1 MAGSDKESAA
11 AGARKFPGSESRKF
25 DYFEP
30 QGRTATLYEDL
41 TVDVQPDPER
51 YLLQGWIIDFA
62 DGLPTY
68 TERRTAMK
76 SANWHR
82 FRSVD
87 QEWDRTHYQRQS
99 AIESAIKMISD
110 NARAQG
116 AAAAFDPSWVVVLQ
130 NHVGA
135 LKHPEYSLGIT
146 FMQAQRDGMSQMI
159 NTAILTNASYKLRF
173 SQDLT
178 LYLAEI
184 GLDLANFD
192 TAAGKQHWISDPMWQ
207 ESRKAIETIRGIDDY
222 LEAVFAAN
230 LLYENLVTG
239 LVRDFVSR
247 FGAPHGDFATPTI
260 IGFGQADSQRNLAN
274 SVELFRILLNDDK
287 HADHNRD
294 VALRWVGIYA
304 PLCAKAAHALQ
315 PLWSK
320 PRIKCGTFEDA
331 FEHAKR
337 NTVESLS
344 RIDPA
349 LGKGVE
355 I

>member
-1 MAGSDKESAA
+1 MAGSEKESAA
-11 AGARKFPGSESRKF
+11 AGARKFPGSDSRKF

-30 QGRTATLYEDL
+30 QGRTATLYEDV

-68 TERRTAMK
+68 TEKRTAMK

-87 QEWDRTHYQRQS
+87 QEWDRTHYQRQAS
-99 AIESAIKMISD
+99 IENAIKMVSD

-116 AAAAFDPSWVVVLQ
+116 AAAMFDPSWVAVLQ
-130 NHVGA
+130 DHVGA

-159 NTAILTNASYKLRF
+159 NTSILTNASYKLRF

-184 GLDLANFD
+184 GLDLADFD
-192 TAAGKQHWISDPMWQ
+192 TAAGKQHWISDPIWQ
-207 ESRKAIETIRGIDDY
+207 ESRKAIETIRGASDY
-222 LEAVFAAN
+222 LEAVLAAN
-230 LLYENLVTG
+230 LLYEHLVTG
-239 LVRDFVSR
+239 LVRGFVSR
-247 FGAPHGDFATPTI
+247 FGAEHGDFATPSI
-260 IGFGQADSQRNLAN
+260 VGFAQADYVRNLAN
-274 SVELFRILLNDDK
+274 SVELFRVLLSDDK
-287 HADHNRD
+287 YANHNRD
-294 VALRWVGIYA
+294 VAARWLGVYT
-304 PLCAKAAHALQ
+304 PLCVKAAHALQ
-315 PLWSK
+315 PLWSQ
-320 PRIKCGTFEDA
+320 PEIKCCTFADA
-331 FEHAKR
+331 FAQAR
-337 NTVESLS
+337 SSTLESLS
-344 RIDPA
+344 QIDQDLA
-349 LGKGVE
+349 KGVK

>member
-51 YLLQGWIIDFA
+51 YLLQGWIIEFA

-68 TERRTAMK
+68 TEQRTAIK
-76 SANWHR
+76 SSNWHR
-82 FRSVD
+82 FRSID
-87 QEWDRTHYQRQS
+87 QEWDRTHYQRQA
-99 AIESAIKMISD
+99 AIESAVKMVDD

-116 AAAAFDPSWVVVLQ
+116 VAAALDPSWVTILQ

-135 LKHPEYSLGIT
+135 LKHPEYALGII
-146 FMQAQRDGMSQMI
+146 FMEAQRDGMSQMI
-159 NTAILTNASYKLRF
+159 NTAILTNSSYKLRF

-178 LYLAEI
+178 LHLAEL

-192 TAAGKQHWISDPMWQ
+192 SAAGKEHWLGDPIWQ
-207 ESRKAIETIRGIDDY
+207 ESRKAIETIKSASDY

-239 LVRDFVSR
+239 LVRDFVLR
-247 FGAPHGDFATPTI
+247 FGAAHGDFATPAI
-260 IGFGQADSQRNLAN
+260 IGFGQADYQRNLAN
-274 SVELFRILLNDDK
+274 NIELFRVLLSDDQY
-287 HADHNRD
+287 ADNNRE
-294 VALRWVGIYA
+294 VARRWVEAYA
-304 PLCAKAAHALQ
+304 PMCAGAARALQ
-315 PLWSK
+315 PLWSQ
-320 PRIKCGTFEDA
+320 PRTKCLAFEDA
-331 FEHAKR
+331 FDHARR
-337 NTVESLS
+337 NTLESLS
-344 RIDPA
+344 QIDPA
-349 LGKGVE
+349 LGKGVK